1 MRSSG
6 NFVRVAT
13 IAVAG
18 LLTTLGLAFGAATA
32 ASAAP
37 CTAGTYPPGQC
48 QTIVLGQTV
57 VSPGG
62 SLNLAGTGFTAG
74 ETVTASFC
82 GTGTVLGT
90 TTADAQGDVSVTV
103 TIPSDTHLGQRHVCL
118 TGVAGERAVGM
129 VTVVSSTSAR
139 GGGGLP
145 QTGSTLLAPLAGTG
159 VGLLLIGTLLLVA
172 VRRRRHSASA

>member
-6 NFVRVAT
+6 NLVRVAT

-18 LLTTLGLAFGAATA
+18 LLTTLGLAFGAATV
-32 ASAAP
+32 ASAAR

-62 SLNLAGTGFTAG
+62 SLNIAGTGFTPG

-82 GTGTVLGT
+82 LLGTVLGT
-90 TTADAQGDVSVTV
+90 DTADAQGDVSLTV
-103 TIPSDTHLGQRHVCL
+103 TIPSDTRIGRHYICL
-118 TGVAGERAVGM
+118 TGVAGERVSGAID
-129 VTVVSSTSAR
+129 VVSSTSAR